1 MKLDFVRKE
10 LREYIK
16 NEIKPVYKTFDNA
29 HGTAHFKF
37 VTENC
42 IEYGKQLQEQ
52 GMDVN
57 LEISYVVG
65 AFHDIGISVERE
77 GHALHSGKIVR
88 HDAKLKEF
96 YSADAIEMIAQAVE
110 DHSSHLKYEPRSIY
124 GKIVADAD
132 RNNSM
137 YLVFSRPIKY
147 GLKHEKDNSREDHI
161 NRVYDFVQ
169 DKFGRNGYVK
179 YWLDIPQTRKEQ
191 DQIWT
196 LLDNEFACKSYIA
209 GLLDEITKGKIK

>member
-1 MKLDFVRKE
+1 MKTAQDIIIAPVITEKSMSGIADKKYTFKVD
-10 LREYIK
+10 K
-16 NEIKPVYKTFDNA
+16 NANK
-29 HGTAHFKF
+29 
-37 VTENC
+37 
-42 IEYGKQLQEQ
+42 IE
-52 GMDVN
+52 
-57 LEISYVVG
+57 
-65 AFHDIGISVERE
+65 
-77 GHALHSGKIVR
+77 
-88 HDAKLKEF
+88 
-96 YSADAIEMIAQAVE
+96 IAQAVE
-110 DHSSHLKYEPRSIY
+110 DHSSHLKYEPRSIQ

-209 GLLDEITKGKIK
+209 GLLDEITKGKIR

>member
-10 LREYIK
+10 LRDYIK
-16 NEIKPVYKTFDNA
+16 NQIKPLYKSFDKA
-29 HGTAHFKF
+29 HNVSHFNF

-42 IEYGKQLQEQ
+42 INYGREVKNQ
-52 GMDVN
+52 GKEVN
-57 LEISYVVG
+57 LEIAYVVG
-65 AFHDIGISVERE
+65 AFHDVGISVERE
-77 GHALHSGKIVR
+77 GHALHSGEMVR
-88 HDAKLKEF
+88 KDKTLKEF
-96 YSADAIEMIAQAVE
+96 YSDAEIEMIAQAVE

-147 GLKHEKDNSREDHI
+147 GLKHESENDKQTHVS
-161 NRVYDFVQ
+161 RVYQFVK

-179 YWLDIPQTRKEQ
+179 YWLDISQTKKEQ
-191 DQIWT
+191 HLIWD
-196 LLDNEFACKSYIA
+196 LLDDEKASKAYIS
-209 GLLDEITKGKIK
+209 GIFDEITKGKIK

>member
-42 IEYGKQLQEQ
+42 IEYGKQLQQQ

-88 HDAKLKEF
+88 DDEKLKEF
-96 YSADAIEMIAQAVE
+96 YSADTIEMIAQAVE

-147 GLKHEKDNSREDHI
+147 GLKHEKDNSCTDSRFNVTCSI
-161 NRVYDFVQ
+161 
-169 DKFGRNGYVK
+169 
-179 YWLDIPQTRKEQ
+179 WLLKDR
-191 DQIWT
+191 
-196 LLDNEFACKSYIA
+196 
-209 GLLDEITKGKIK
+209 